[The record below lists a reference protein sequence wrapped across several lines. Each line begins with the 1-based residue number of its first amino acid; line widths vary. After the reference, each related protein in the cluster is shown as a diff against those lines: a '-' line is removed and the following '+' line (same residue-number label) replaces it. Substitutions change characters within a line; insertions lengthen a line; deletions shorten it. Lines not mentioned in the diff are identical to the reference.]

1 MKKPFIVFFVL
12 FFMNTQAC
20 VTRSSSNIT
29 PVSPPIVAPDLTQ
42 SNAKWIKMGSDLFS
56 DGLYK
61 HAIEALNNAIEID
74 PQDASA
80 YLLRGTAYYK
90 LRQFNPTINDFNKAI
105 ELNPQ
110 DAAGYYCRGLAYDGL
125 GNENQAIKDM
135 KQAAKQN
142 FKLAQDFLRNKGI
155 QW

>member
-1 MKKPFIVFFVL
+1 MKKLFMVFFVL
-12 FFMNTQAC
+12 FFINTQAC
-20 VTRSSSNIT
+20 VTKSSSNIT
-29 PVSPPIVAPDLTQ
+29 PKSPPCVAPDLTQ
-42 SNAKWIKMGSDLFS
+42 SNAKWIKMGSELFS
-56 DGLYK
+56 DGLYQ
-61 HAIEALNNAIEID
+61 HAIEALNNAIEIN

-135 KQAAKQN
+135 KKAAKQN
-142 FKLAQDFLRNKGI
+142 FKLAQDFLRNKRI
-155 QW
+155 EW